1 MTPDEQE
8 VVRRALA
15 ATPPPGPMPPQVAS
29 RLEATITE
37 LAAVRAAELA
47 AGTGNATGTLADL
60 ESRRRRRWPRVLVAA
75 ASVAV
80 LAYGVGAVLQDAGPT
95 AETAASDAGAD
106 SGAEAEGR
114 SATQGETGAE
124 AAPLEPPAP
133 TVLSRDAAVV
143 ELSTATLRG
152 DVRRFLASDRPAAL
166 PGELDTR
173 DDAGDGAWRYSR
185 EDGSC
190 TVPDLRPGDDLV
202 AALLDGRRAS
212 LVLRQAAGGTREAE
226 VYRCGDG
233 RTLLAATEVPARR

>member
-143 ELSTATLRG
+143 ERPRLDQPCDRVVG
-152 DVRRFLASDRPAAL
+152 FLGGVLAVEEAAAH
-166 PGELDTR
+166 
-173 DDAGDGAWRYSR
+173 AGH
-185 EDGSC
+185 
-190 TVPDLRPGDDLV
+190 
-202 AALLDGRRAS
+202 
-212 LVLRQAAGGTREAE
+212 RQ
-226 VYRCGDG
+226 
-233 RTLLAATEVPARR
+233 LAAAQELQALGIGRHGSPSKKLRVVNCELRAGS